1 MKKLLFLFLA
11 LTAFSLT
18 SYSQEYS
25 MDSTYTTFTPDSAG
39 GIRYYSKPYATIGN
53 YQVTISAYV
62 TADTLVGGVS
72 LWVSNDNVR
81 WTQWKASTHWPYST
95 ALTGDTLV
103 FANRTA
109 AAATT
114 AGAYIKHWVFPAA
127 FYNYWRVS
135 YYTGLTG
142 TGAAVSGNLVT
153 IRTRITLKNLARQ

>member
-1 MKKLLFLFLA
+1 
-11 LTAFSLT
+11 
-18 SYSQEYS
+18 

-39 GIRYYSKPYATIGN
+39 GIRYYSKPYGTLGN

-62 TADTLVGGVS
+62 TADTLVGGMS

-95 ALTGDTLV
+95 ALTGDTLA

-109 AAATT
+109 AT
-114 AGAYIKHWVFPAA
+114 ASRDGAYTKHWVFPAA

-142 TGAAVSGNLVT
+142 TGAAASGNLVT
-153 IRTRITLKNLARQ
+153 IRTRITLKNLVKQ